1 MVLKG
6 QCENQDNFSILGSLA
21 SAVLVGSQNS
31 SCTRSKEEGMGT
43 RLPPTLGSQSSLFTF
58 RAESDK
64 DWGDTMSKPDLGFQN
79 YPKSV
84 PGAEEEKFS
93 E

>member
-1 MVLKG
+1 
-6 QCENQDNFSILGSLA
+6 
-21 SAVLVGSQNS
+21 
-31 SCTRSKEEGMGT
+31 MGT
-43 RLPPTLGSQSSLFTF
+43 RLPPTLGSQSSPFTF